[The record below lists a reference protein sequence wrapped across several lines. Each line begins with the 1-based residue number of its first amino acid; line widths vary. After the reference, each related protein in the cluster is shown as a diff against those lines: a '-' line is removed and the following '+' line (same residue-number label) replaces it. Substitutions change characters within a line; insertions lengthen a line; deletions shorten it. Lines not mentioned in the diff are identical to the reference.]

1 MILRMAMLGAALV
14 LLATACE
21 LEPDKRR
28 AKKACGDAP
37 AAMTGTPSLPP
48 KFPTPNGVTYT
59 AQKDAGPT
67 TIVSGYLPGEIGNA
81 FDAFQKSLAT
91 NGYAVTKTDHESV
104 EAEVNYEGGHTTGQ
118 VKLLQECRDR
128 TKVTITV
135 RPA

>member
-1 MILRMAMLGAALV
+1 MTLRFTMIGAVVMLT
-14 LLATACE
+14 ATACE

-37 AAMTGTPSLPP
+37 AAMTATPSLPP
-48 KFPTPNGVTYT
+48 KFPTPTGVTYT
-59 AQKDAGPT
+59 EEKNAGPS
-67 TIVSGYLPGEIGNA
+67 TIVTGYLPGEIGNA
-81 FDAFQKSLAT
+81 FDAFQQSLAT

-104 EAEVNYEGGHTTGQ
+104 EAEVNYEGGKTTGQ
-118 VKLLQECRDR
+118 VKLLQECKDR

>member
-1 MILRMAMLGAALV
+1 MFLRFTILSTATL
-14 LLATACE
+14 LLATACT

-28 AKKACGDAP
+28 AKKACGEPP
-37 AAMTGTPSLPP
+37 AALTTPPPLPP
-48 KFPTPNGVTYT
+48 KFPTPSNVTYT
-59 AQKDAGPT
+59 EQQDAGPT
-67 TIVSGYLPGEIGNA
+67 TIVTGYLPGEIGNA
-81 FDAFQKSLAT
+81 FDAFKQSLAT

-104 EAEVNYEGGHTTGQ
+104 EAEVNYEGGKATGQ